1 MGTKVR
7 YAEWRRDGRLFRVK
21 PPDWPKGAEYSCT
34 SQEALIEWA
43 RNHNYML
50 RQGSTTRREPA

>member
-7 YAEWRRDGRLFRVK
+7 YAEWRRDGRIFRAK

-34 SQEALIEWA
+34 DRDDLINWA
-43 RNHNYML
+43 RNHNYIL
-50 RQGSTTRREPA
+50 RQECKTRRESA